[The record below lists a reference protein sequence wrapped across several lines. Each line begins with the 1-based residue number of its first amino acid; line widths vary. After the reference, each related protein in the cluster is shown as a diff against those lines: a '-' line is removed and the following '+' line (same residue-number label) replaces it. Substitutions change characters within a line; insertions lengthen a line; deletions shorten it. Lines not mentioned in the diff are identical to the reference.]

1 MNYHERNYFISKHMK
16 TLALSI
22 RRKGCTGA
30 FCYFLSELFSMPV
43 CSCGSML
50 FCKMLTAGNN
60 AGQTQELWGSGR
72 SWVAG
77 CAVTWPALGQY
88 WPRGPAG
95 EGWWSNCR
103 GSAGP
108 NVATTLCLQL
118 LLTTASH
125 PVTRFTITV
134 AFLLLAMTRGPGGW
148 SDSDLSTVGV
158 GFVLRVWVQA
168 LGRMQW
174 FSGEK

>member
-1 MNYHERNYFISKHMK
+1 MRAHGKYPCCP
-16 TLALSI
+16 LVL
-22 RRKGCTGA
+22 KGAPWG
-30 FCYFLSELFSMPV
+30 FCYFLSELFSMPA
-43 CSCGSML
+43 CSSGSVL

-72 SWVAG
+72 SWAAG
-77 CAVTWPALGQY
+77 RAVTWPALGWY

-95 EGWWSNCR
+95 EGWWSNSR

-108 NVATTLCLQL
+108 NVATALCLQL

-125 PVTRFTITV
+125 PVTRFTTTV
-134 AFLLLAMTRGPGGW
+134 AFPLPAMTRGPGGG

-158 GFVLRVWVQA
+158 GFVLRAGVQA
-168 LGRMQW
+168 SGRMQ
-174 FSGEK
+174 